1 MPAAASTNRSPVAR
15 RRPPALPRPVSHHR
29 PAPLRPVSRRQAP
42 ARSPGCARGTGSP
55 CRRPPAPPRLG
66 AMVSAAAASGVVRCS
81 PASVRRR
88 SAQAGGKGGR
98 WSRGAPGAARSHVF
112 VASARPNRSSQRDF
126 RELQRRSRFGITV
139 WEGFA

>member
-88 SAQAGGKGGR
+88 SAQAGGKEPLEEPRKEPSQTG
-98 WSRGAPGAARSHVF
+98 PQTELVQK
-112 VASARPNRSSQRDF
+112 VLQRDPINYPF
-126 RELQRRSRFGITV
+126 
-139 WEGFA
+139 